1 MHAIYLA
8 DGMLVNQCVAL
19 DGGERHVLGMLAWMP
34 ARVIHE
40 EPEMLVFGYV
50 ALDGRVRRSLA
61 TRY

>member
-8 DGMLVNQCVAL
+8 DGMLVHQCVAL
-19 DGGERHVLGMLAWMP
+19 DGEERHVLRMLSWIP